1 MVESLFG
8 ALTRANDNHLLYV
21 HTMIPIERI
30 GAGSAPKMLGALAP
44 RHRRTALAEEHL
56 PQFTALT
63 CQHYRLADQSLLP
76 LSTLG
81 VGSLTACPRCQH

>member
-1 MVESLFG
+1 
-8 ALTRANDNHLLYV
+8 
-21 HTMIPIERI
+21 MIPIEQI
-30 GAGSAPKMLGALAP
+30 GAGFAPKMLGALAP

-63 CQHYRLADQSLLP
+63 CQHYGLADQSLMR

-81 VGSLTACPRCQH
+81 AGSLIAPEVVNISCARRHPDR